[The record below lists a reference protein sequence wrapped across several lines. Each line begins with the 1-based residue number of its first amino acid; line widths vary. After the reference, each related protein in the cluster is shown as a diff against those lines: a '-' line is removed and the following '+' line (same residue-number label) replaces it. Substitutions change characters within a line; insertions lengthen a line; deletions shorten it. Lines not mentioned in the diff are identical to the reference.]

1 MSQCSMYSMSRDS
14 TTVCHNS
21 LQTGCY
27 VRFTDER
34 GIVTTILF
42 KSVFDFLS
50 MHFDLKTRIVRY
62 VVYNTAFYVLTI
74 DE

>member
-1 MSQCSMYSMSRDS
+1 MADGTAISEDS
-14 TTVCHNS
+14 
-21 LQTGCY
+21 Y

-34 GIVTTILF
+34 GIVTTFLF

-50 MHFDLKTRIVRY
+50 THFDLKIRVVRY